1 MHDLGTIK
9 AKLGQGGYESP
20 LDGIVA
26 DVAQL
31 ARNAHKYNGS
41 HDLVA
46 ILATQLEERVNT
58 DVASL
63 RNSLKRKGNGGDEGS
78 GQPRGQQPAII
89 PSSTGRP
96 PLQMT
101 AHGGNGAEPRAK
113 GIDPGSQSS
122 LPPPMTVTETKLGA
136 WVCAPDIIADRQH
149 STRGSMA
156 ESRCTSSDLKDSV
169 ACFLGVMRRLHIDV
183 VAGKN

>member
-1 MHDLGTIK
+1 MVVCSYKWFREPVDLNILPDYITKVPKKDMRDLGTIK

-58 DVASL
+58 EIASL
-63 RNSLKRKGNGGDEGS
+63 RKSLKRKGNGGDEGS
-78 GQPRGQQPAII
+78 GGKAAHPKVTANGG
-89 PSSTGRP
+89 SHP
-96 PLQMT
+96 PKKIRL
-101 AHGGNGAEPRAK
+101 AHTNG
-113 GIDPGSQSS
+113 
-122 LPPPMTVTETKLGA
+122 
-136 WVCAPDIIADRQH
+136 H
-149 STRGSMA
+149 
-156 ESRCTSSDLKDSV
+156 
-169 ACFLGVMRRLHIDV
+169 
-183 VAGKN
+183 